1 MTLMLTK
8 VEVAAADGEAF
19 EKNSYVA
26 LKKNLYFATL
36 QRHTRTRVR
45 TRALLVI
52 NGLLPSLFD
61 FLRDLALQ
69 TSLFVSLF
77 SLRHFLKHW
86 LTA

>member
-26 LKKNLYFATL
+26 LKKNLYFAT
-36 QRHTRTRVR
+36 RTRVR

-61 FLRDLALQ
+61 FLRELALQ

-77 SLRHFLKHW
+77 SPRHFLKHW